1 MKNDD
6 FDYQDTDKEEY
17 YDDTYDDDG
26 RESVFRRNRG
36 MFILMGI
43 IVAIYVTLFVLY
55 VTEVIGILVLDC
67 ILLPITAIL
76 VLWFMKTKKH

>member
-6 FDYQDTDKEEY
+6 FDYQETDKENY
-17 YDDTYDDDG
+17 YDYPYDDDG

-43 IVAIYVTLFVLY
+43 IVAIYVALFVLY

-76 VLWFMKTKKH
+76 VLWFIKTKRH